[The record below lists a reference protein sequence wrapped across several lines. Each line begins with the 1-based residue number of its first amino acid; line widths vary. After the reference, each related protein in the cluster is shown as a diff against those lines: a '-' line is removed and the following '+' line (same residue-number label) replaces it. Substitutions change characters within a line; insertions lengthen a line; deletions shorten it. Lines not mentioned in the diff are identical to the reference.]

1 MTKHEGPGLSTRL
14 IGLGR
19 TADTPGAKPV
29 NPALVRMSTALFGSV
44 AEMQD
49 LRGRRDHERVITY
62 GARGTPT
69 AHALEDVVTALE
81 NGHRT
86 RLFPTGLAAIAQ
98 VFLTYLRPGD
108 HVLIGDSVYQPVRTL
123 AEDVLSRFGIG
134 FDYFAADGSGIEMQ
148 IKPAT
153 RMIYVET
160 PGSFAYELCDLPAL
174 SEIAKRHGLL
184 LAADNTWGSGIL
196 YRPLDLGADISLM
209 AATKY
214 LSGHSDV
221 MMGSVTTTAAIWQRL
236 NRTCDVM
243 GITVSPDDAWLALRG
258 SRTLPT
264 RIAVHE
270 AHALQVARWL
280 AGHPAVDRVFH
291 PALPDH
297 PNHHLWQRDCHG
309 SNGLLSFSLHR
320 ADEAAVETVIDSLQH
335 FGIGASWGGYESL
348 VTFADLRQIRSV
360 AKPRSATPEYLLR
373 LHIGL
378 EDPKDLIAD
387 LDQALS
393 RLAVDQVKAPSHL
406 QKEDSL

>member
-1 MTKHEGPGLSTRL
+1 MTKALGLSTRL

-19 TADTPGAKPV
+19 AAETPGAKPV
-29 NPALVRMSTALFGSV
+29 NPALVRMSTALFESV
-44 AEMQD
+44 AEMRD
-49 LRGRRDHERVITY
+49 LRDRRDLERVITY
-62 GARGTPT
+62 GARGNPT
-69 AHALEDVVTALE
+69 NHALEDVITALE

-98 VFLTYLRPGD
+98 VFLAYLGPGD

-123 AEDVLSRFGIG
+123 AEEVLARFGIE
-134 FDYFAADGSGIEMQ
+134 FDYVAADGSGIEAQ
-148 IKPAT
+148 IRPST

-174 SEIAKRHGLL
+174 SRIAKRRGLL

-221 MMGSVTTTAAIWQRL
+221 MMGSVTTTAEIWQRL
-236 NRTCDVM
+236 NRASDIM
-243 GITVSPDDAWLALRG
+243 GITVSPDDAWLVLRG

-264 RIAVHE
+264 RIAAHA
-270 AHALQVARWL
+270 AHALEVARWL
-280 AGHPAVDRVFH
+280 ARHPAVERVLH
-291 PALPDH
+291 PALPEH
-297 PNHHLWQRDCHG
+297 PNHRLWQQDCLG
-309 SNGLLSFSLHR
+309 SNGLLSFSLR
-320 ADEAAVETVIDSLQH
+320 EADEAMIASVIDSLRL
-335 FGIGASWGGYESL
+335 FGIGASWGGFESL
-348 VTFADLRQIRSV
+348 VTYADLSRIRSV
-360 AKPRSATPEYLLR
+360 ARLHADAPDYLLR

-387 LDQALS
+387 LDQALARIAGTATFS
-393 RLAVDQVKAPSHL
+393 PSGL
-406 QKEDSL
+406 KRGNRP